1 MTVGGTSLQHRVVM
15 APLTRLRADEN
26 HVLQPMAKTYY
37 EQRACSPGTLI
48 ISEAALISPASG
60 GMSNGPGIFREEQIA
75 AWKTVTDAVHSKGSF
90 IFCQLVALGRAA
102 DPDALQREGGYE
114 VLAPSA
120 VPMDEN
126 SHTPGVLSEQRIL
139 DVIQEFKTAAKNA
152 MAAGFDGV
160 EIHGANGYLVDQFL
174 HDTTNVRTDRW
185 GGSIRNR
192 ARFAV
197 ELAKALVQTV
207 GADKV
212 GFRISPWN
220 DWQGMYMPDPIPQFS
235 HLVSELGNLDL
246 AYLHIIESR
255 VSNNVDC
262 EPRGQIMPLLDIWG
276 RNAPVLVAGG
286 FTPQNVAGAI
296 DEDYKDYNVAVVFGR
311 HFLANPDLPF
321 RLKNG
326 ISLQKYDRSTFY
338 TKLIARGYIDYPFN
352 AKFQAAMSSGGTI

>member
-1 MTVGGTSLQHRVVM
+1 MTVGGASLQHRVVM

-37 EQRACSPGTLI
+37 EQRASSPGTLI

-60 GMSNGPGIFREEQIA
+60 GMSNGPGIFRDEQIA
-75 AWKTVTDAVHSKGSF
+75 AWRTITDAVHAKGSF
-90 IFCQLVALGRAA
+90 ILCQLVALGRAA
-102 DPDALQREGGYE
+102 DPDALQREGSYE

-120 VPMDEN
+120 VRMDES
-126 SHTPGVLSEQRIL
+126 SHIPGVLSEQRIL
-139 DVIQEFKTAAKNA
+139 QVIDEFKNAAKNA

-160 EIHGANGYLVDQFL
+160 EVHGANGYLVDQFL
-174 HDTTNVRTDRW
+174 HDTTNMRTDRW

-197 ELAKALVQTV
+197 ELAKALVETI
-207 GADKV
+207 GPDKV

-220 DWQGMYMPDPIPQFS
+220 DWQGMCMSDPIPQFS
-235 HLVSELGNLDL
+235 YLVSELGNLGL
-246 AYLHIIESR
+246 AYLHIIEAR

-262 EPRGQIMPLLDIWG
+262 EARGQIMPLLDGWG
-276 RNAPVLVAGG
+276 RDAPVLVAGG
-286 FTPQNVAGAI
+286 FTPQNVAGSI
-296 DEDYKDYNVAVVFGR
+296 DKDYKDYNVAVVFGR

-326 ISLQKYDRSTFY
+326 VALQKYDRSTFY
-338 TKLIARGYIDYPFN
+338 TKMTAEGYINYPFSDE
-352 AKFQAAMSSGGTI
+352 FQVAMRSGDRI